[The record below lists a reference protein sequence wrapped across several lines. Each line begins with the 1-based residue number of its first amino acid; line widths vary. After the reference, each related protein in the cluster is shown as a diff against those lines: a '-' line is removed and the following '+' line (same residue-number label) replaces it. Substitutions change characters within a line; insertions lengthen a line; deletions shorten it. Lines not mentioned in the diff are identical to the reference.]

1 MAGRCWGR
9 PVQLSRYS
17 VATPATGTVPPLQS
31 SHKHT
36 TGSRT
41 VTGKVGRQM
50 RLPLLY
56 LACAVL
62 AQHVCSETPQ
72 TCDRDNSV
80 DSAGAACGDSSV
92 DVARLRTW
100 MQDIL
105 TGNFLTEQL
114 QPAEGAAECGAAR
127 RDEAGVPLQ
136 GWVSATTAEGE
147 LTRRYQ
153 GGCEVAGSWVTLDTE
168 AGTIGTTAGGGV
180 GAWLLYRGGE
190 NALYTPALAPP
201 SSSCPSPC
209 SRARPCP
216 GATPTSARTLR
227 GRDDA
232 RRARPTWGCR
242 RPPRGRGPCKG

>member
-1 MAGRCWGR
+1 M
-9 PVQLSRYS
+9 
-17 VATPATGTVPPLQS
+17 PLQ
-31 SHKHT
+31 
-36 TGSRT
+36 
-41 VTGKVGRQM
+41 
-50 RLPLLY
+50 
-56 LACAVL
+56 C
-62 AQHVCSETPQ
+62 
-72 TCDRDNSV
+72 
-80 DSAGAACGDSSV
+80 
-92 DVARLRTW
+92 
-100 MQDIL
+100 
-105 TGNFLTEQL
+105 
-114 QPAEGAAECGAAR
+114 
-127 RDEAGVPLQ
+127 
-136 GWVSATTAEGE
+136 WVSATTAEGE